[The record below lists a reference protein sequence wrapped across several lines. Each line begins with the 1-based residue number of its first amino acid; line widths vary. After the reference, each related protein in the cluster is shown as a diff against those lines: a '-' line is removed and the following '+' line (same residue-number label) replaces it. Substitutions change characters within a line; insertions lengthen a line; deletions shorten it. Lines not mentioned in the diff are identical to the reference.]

1 MAVKSDFF
9 RGLGVGEFEF
19 REVGFDFFGGRPT
32 HHVETHHLVSAL
44 RWLASDPKGDHQAG
58 NDRAVSLD
66 RNSVLVVTQQVTA
79 AQQMLELPEE
89 DFNGPTVSVHE
100 RDDLGGNVEQVCR
113 NSQEAIAI
121 DTR

>member
-1 MAVKSDFF
+1 MRFV
-9 RGLGVGEFEF
+9 GL
-19 REVGFDFFGGRPT
+19 RP
-32 HHVETHHLVSAL
+32 VQRAIY
-44 RWLASDPKGDHQAG
+44 QAG
-58 NDRAVSLD
+58 NDRTVSLD
-66 RNSVLVVTQQVTA
+66 RNAVLVMTQQVTA

-89 DFNGPTVSVHE
+89 DFNRPTVSVQE